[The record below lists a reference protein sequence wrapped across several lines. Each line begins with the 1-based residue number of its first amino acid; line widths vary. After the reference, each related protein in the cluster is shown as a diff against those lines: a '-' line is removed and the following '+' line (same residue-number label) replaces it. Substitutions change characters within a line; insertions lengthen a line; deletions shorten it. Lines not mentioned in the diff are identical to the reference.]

1 MPVPSFHGSVLL
13 SFRAESRNLLRH
25 ARPDRAS
32 GSVIPRLRPWN
43 LSTVTAAPESLRLQ
57 CGLERA
63 KTERH
68 RGLDEPT
75 SPFSPAVRGPN
86 VGGQCSSCRFASP
99 PPARGSRT
107 FPFPLTSPHRSRN
120 WPLQRS
126 FSSDMRGEKAQK
138 GRESAPSLPSQEERS
153 HNGGGRGSYR
163 SAGTMIQIM
172 M

>member
-1 MPVPSFHGSVLL
+1 MFQAVQPQIYTFFFSPPKNLFRRAFHACSVMP
-13 SFRAESRNLLRH
+13 
-25 ARPDRAS
+25 RP
-32 GSVIPRLRPWN
+32 RPWN
-43 LSTVTAAPESLRLQ
+43 LSTVTAAPLSLRLR

-86 VGGQCSSCRFASP
+86 VGGQCSSCRFASL

-126 FSSDMRGEKAQK
+126 FSPDMRGEKAQK
-138 GRESAPSLPSQEERS
+138 DRKSAPSLHSQEERS
-153 HNGGGRGSYR
+153 HNGGGAIARRGR
-163 SAGTMIQIM
+163 
-172 M
+172 